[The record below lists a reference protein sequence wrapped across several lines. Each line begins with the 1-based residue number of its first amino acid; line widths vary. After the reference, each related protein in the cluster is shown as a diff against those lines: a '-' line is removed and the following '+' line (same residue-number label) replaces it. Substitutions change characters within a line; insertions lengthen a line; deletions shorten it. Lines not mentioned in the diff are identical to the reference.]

1 MCFLDLFVECG
12 INGGFCVM
20 YLSMVKSHILSM
32 FFFFLRLDV
41 ILGNGYRI
49 WKTKLSFK
57 ASGKL
62 NGPRVGLGLYC
73 WIYNVRGTHIEA

>member
-32 FFFFLRLDV
+32 FFFSCDLMLFQEMDIGFEKQNYLL
-41 ILGNGYRI
+41 
-49 WKTKLSFK
+49 KLQES
-57 ASGKL
+57 
-62 NGPRVGLGLYC
+62 
-73 WIYNVRGTHIEA
+73 

>member
-1 MCFLDLFVECG
+1 MCFLGLFVECG

-20 YLSMVKSHILSM
+20 CLRMVKSQ
-32 FFFFLRLDV
+32 FWVCFFFLGLDV

-73 WIYNVRGTHIEA
+73 WIYNVRGTHKEA

>member
-20 YLSMVKSHILSM
+20 CYGKITYFEYV
-32 FFFFLRLDV
+32 FFFLGLDV

-62 NGPRVGLGLYC
+62 NGPRVGLELYC
-73 WIYNVRGTHIEA
+73 WIYNVRGTHKEA